1 MSSRRTY
8 FVLLIAASV
17 VLLVPFS
24 VIDILPLQDYPN
36 HLARIH
42 ILSHLAES
50 PTLQQY
56 YQASWAPLPNLAM
69 DVIVPLLARLF
80 PLEVAGAIFC
90 ALVLLSTAPA
100 VSLLHYALHGK
111 LSLWPLVSV
120 LFAYN
125 FVFYMGWLNYLLG
138 VNLALIF
145 AALWLKLRRWPIR
158 RSLPLFAAFST
169 ILYFTHLYALGVYG
183 LIVLGLEIS
192 HYAKHRREGVSPP
205 ERAYIVAF
213 SQFVA
218 PLVLF
223 LAFSPT
229 FHLNLASV
237 QAGNLIGKIAG
248 LYAVLDTG
256 HPNIDLS
263 TFGAMVAALLAGTVL
278 KSFTLEH
285 RAAAPFW
292 LLTTSFLVMP
302 AVLFGSGFAGYRLP
316 IAIVWFLIA
325 ASNWRP
331 GPRWRPKVGV
341 ALVSV
346 LLAVRVGA
354 IAGDWRLYHEYQ
366 TEFLQAIELVPVG
379 SRVLPYVVAE
389 DAYEFLVRPPK
400 QHLASLAVIQRSVFL
415 PTLFA
420 DPGKQPLVLTEPYR
434 ALAKDKV
441 RPDLPKAVFFR
452 PMSNPAHPLQKNQVA
467 GYDYVVL
474 FAQDPGNVPVPPFLN
489 EIQTGTTFVLYR
501 VNLSK

>member
-1 MSSRRTY
+1 MSFRRTY
-8 FVLLIAASV
+8 FALLIVASAA
-17 VLLVPFS
+17 LLVPFF
-24 VIDILPLQDYPN
+24 VIDVLPLQDYPN

-42 ILSHLAES
+42 ILSHLGES

-56 YQASWAPLPNLAM
+56 YQASWAPVPNLAM

-100 VSLLHYALHGK
+100 VSLLHYAFHGK

-138 VNLALIF
+138 INLTLIC

-158 RSLPLFAAFST
+158 KSMPLFAALST

-183 LIVLGLEIS
+183 LIVLGFEIS
-192 HYAKHRREGVSPP
+192 HYTERRREGISIPD
-205 ERAYIVAF
+205 RAYVVAF
-213 SQFVA
+213 SQFLA

-223 LAFSPT
+223 VAFSPT
-229 FHLNLASV
+229 FHLNLTSI
-237 QAGNLIGKIAG
+237 QAGGLIGKIAG

-263 TFGAMVAALLAGTVL
+263 TFGAMVAALLSGTVL

-292 LLTTSFLVMP
+292 LLTTSFLLMP

-325 ASNWRP
+325 ATSWRP
-331 GPRWRPKVGV
+331 GPRWRAKVGV
-341 ALVSV
+341 ALVAV

-354 IAGDWRLYHEYQ
+354 IAGDWRLYHRYQ
-366 TEFLQAIELVPVG
+366 AEFVKAIESVPVG

-389 DAYEFLVRPPK
+389 DSYEFLVRPPK
-400 QHLASLAVIQRSVFL
+400 QHLASLAVIERSVFL

-420 DPGKQPLVLTEPYR
+420 DPGKHPLVLTEAYQ

-452 PMSNPAHPLQKNQVA
+452 PMSNPAHPLQKNQLA
-467 GYDYVVL
+467 GYDYIVL
-474 FAQDPGNVPVPPFLN
+474 FAQDPETVPVPPFLIKI
-489 EIQTGTTFVLYR
+489 ETGTTFVLYH
-501 VNLSK
+501 VDLSE